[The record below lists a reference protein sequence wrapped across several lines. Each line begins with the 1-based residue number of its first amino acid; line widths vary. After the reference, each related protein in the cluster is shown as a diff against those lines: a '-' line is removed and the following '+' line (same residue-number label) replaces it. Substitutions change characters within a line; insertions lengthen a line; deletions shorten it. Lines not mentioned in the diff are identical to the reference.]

1 MQKIGL
7 KLLYGVF
14 AVVLLGAG
22 CSGTGTTMTNSTDT
36 SDTSAASSQTAVN
49 TQTSGGPCGPLTVT
63 VDGKD
68 VTGDYPNGLAYTI
81 LNEGYRIEMVT
92 MFTKAYTCEDVLGK
106 GRIDTNYPAWIQ
118 ASYNEA
124 GAMLALNE
132 NNWPFQTTMGTK
144 ASTVGETQSICVDN
158 AHVTGLSGSK
168 FEGKQ
173 IVINGA
179 LSGKYCGEKQQ

>member
-1 MQKIGL
+1 MQKNRL
-7 KLLYGVF
+7 KLLYGVL

-22 CSGTGTTMTNSTDT
+22 CSRTGSTTTNSTDT
-36 SDTSAASSQTAVN
+36 SDANTASSQTAVN
-49 TQTSGGPCGPLTVT
+49 TQTSGEPCGPLKVT

-68 VTGDYPNGLAYTI
+68 VTSDYPNGLAYTL

-92 MFTKAYTCEDVLGK
+92 MYTKAYTCEDVLGK
-106 GRIDTNYPAWIQ
+106 GRIDTNYPAWVQ

-132 NNWPFQTTMGTK
+132 NNWPFQTTMGVK
-144 ASTVGETQSICVDN
+144 ASAVGETQSICVDN
-158 AHVTGLSGSK
+158 AQLIGLSGSK
-168 FEGKQ
+168 FEGKP

-179 LSGKYCGEKQQ
+179 LSGTYCGERQQ